1 MNNESY
7 SIKQGYVLREIAD
20 EYLAVP
26 INSGAESSQL
36 IILNPVSALLW
47 KQLQNKTTLEQ
58 LVDAVKSEFDVSREE
73 AESDIKAFLENL
85 KELNLLN

>member
-1 MNNESY
+1 MNNEAY
-7 SIKQGYVLREIAD
+7 SVKQGYVLREIAD

-47 KQLQNKTTLEQ
+47 KQMQNEKTIEQ
-58 LVDAVKSEFDVSREE
+58 LVEAVKSEFDVSREE
-73 AESDIKAFLENL
+73 AESDIKAFIASL